1 MPSEPSLRRL
11 GVGGGGG
18 GDRPLRAQFVVAV
31 VVVLVIVAVPV
42 YLLRRPS
49 GHENAPADAGASA
62 DAKALPPLGATGGAS
77 PTADAGTGDER
88 VKLAQVIRVKCSA
101 GRRAPGQEGTLCD
114 RLDGI
119 EEAFV
124 KGIRDNVDCVPKIA
138 KGGSINFVLTVDFSE
153 RRVHVFPGASGAWK
167 GPSARKAADCVKKA
181 IPVPDWTTQ
190 KHQYRYYMLA
200 VLATYPS
207 AAAKAAPTPAAP
219 AAPAP
224 SAGAPLFD

>member
-49 GHENAPADAGASA
+49 GKENAPADAGSSA
-62 DAKALPPLGATGGAS
+62 DALSASSLGGTGTPGAA
-77 PTADAGTGDER
+77 PDAGTDDER
-88 VKLAQVIRVKCSA
+88 VKLGAVVRVKCSS

-124 KGIRDNVDCVPKIA
+124 KGIRDNVDCAPKIA
-138 KGGSINFVLTVDFSE
+138 KGGSINFVLTVDFTD
-153 RRVHVFPGASGAWK
+153 RRVHVFPGASGSWK

-207 AAAKAAPTPAAP
+207 AAAKAAAPAAP
-219 AAPAP
+219 VGPAP